1 MEIIFLDEAD
11 FKTTQWAG
19 GTTTQLYISPQ
30 QATYADLNFDVRISS
45 ASVQKSPST
54 FTSLPNVHRK
64 LMLLEGK
71 IIINHQHKEFEQHLQ
86 LNKFDVTTFEG
97 NWQTT
102 SVGTCTDFNLMTTGN
117 TKSDLSSLHL
127 NKNKTYNL
135 IVESEW
141 KTLFLFVLSGNLTL
155 NINNQ
160 HYVLKKNN
168 LLILKQYNT
177 FSFPLHATQQSDVI
191 ISKISI

>member
-1 MEIIFLDEAD
+1 MEIIILDKTD
-11 FKTTQWAG
+11 FKTTKWEG
-19 GTTTQLYISPQ
+19 GTTTQLYISPRK
-30 QATYADLNFDVRISS
+30 ATYAALNFDVRISS
-45 ASVQKSPST
+45 ACVQKSPST

-64 LMLLEGK
+64 LMLLDGE
-71 IIINHQHKEFEQHLQ
+71 IIISHQHQAFEQHLQ

-117 TKSDLSSLHL
+117 IKSDLYSLHL
-127 NKNKTYNL
+127 NNNQTHNL
-135 IVESEW
+135 IVENEW
-141 KTLFLFVLSGNLTL
+141 KTLFLFMLSGNLTI

-168 LLILKQYNT
+168 LLILKKHNT
-177 FSFPLHATQQSDVI
+177 FSFLLHATQQSEVI